1 MERQIVLIV
10 EAERPDGVS
19 ARKLILESLQ
29 HHVMIAYTAKEAL
42 EMLRRVQI
50 DVILIHTSLYGTD
63 CLQLA
68 EDVRRHNPRITILAL
83 SPGGVQSCGSVTTL
97 DSLRPDQL
105 VRYFTGLS

>member
-10 EAERPDGVS
+10 EAERPEGVS

-42 EMLRRVQI
+42 NMLSRVQV
-50 DVILIHTSLYGTD
+50 DVILIHTVLYGTD
-63 CLQLA
+63 CEQLA
-68 EDVRRHNPRITILAL
+68 AAVRKHDPRITVVAL
-83 SPGGVQSCGSVTTL
+83 SPGGSQTCGQVTTL

-105 VRYFTGLS
+105 VRYFTDPN

>member
-1 MERQIVLIV
+1 MDRKIVLIV
-10 EAERPDGVS
+10 EAERPEGVS

-42 EMLRRVQI
+42 DILRRMPI
-50 DVILIHTSLYGTD
+50 DTILIHTTLYGTD
-63 CLQLA
+63 CEKLA
-68 EDVRRHNPRITILAL
+68 AQVRGHDPHIKILAL
-83 SPGGVQSCGSVTTL
+83 SPGGVQVCGVVKTL

>member
-10 EAERPDGVS
+10 EAERPEGVS

-29 HHVMIAYTAKEAL
+29 HHVMIAYTAKEAM

-63 CLQLA
+63 CQQLA
-68 EDVRRHNPRITILAL
+68 ADVRRHNPGITILAL
-83 SPGGVQSCGSVTTL
+83 SPGGVQNCGSVTTL

-105 VRYFTGLS
+105 VRYFTSLS

>member
-10 EAERPDGVS
+10 EAERPEGVS

-42 EMLRRVQI
+42 EMLTRVKV
-50 DVILIHTSLYGTD
+50 DVILIHTALDGTD
-63 CLQLA
+63 CQQLA
-68 EDVRRHNPRITILAL
+68 AQVRQHDAGIAILAL
-83 SPGGVQSCGSVTTL
+83 SPGGVQTCGQITTL